1 MPDSAASAAALM
13 PAVLRPNLP
22 AAEELARTLD
32 QVGPLEAEEAKVD
45 VAAGGSAVVRGFKV
59 LKRERLAWVND
70 QTFLEWRR
78 RNWLPA
84 ICAHMA
90 STVRWVGLTEAAA
103 RERVRAAHA

>member
-1 MPDSAASAAALM
+1 MP
-13 PAVLRPNLP
+13 PVLRQNLP

-32 QVGPLEAEEAKVD
+32 QVGLLEAEEAKVD
-45 VAAGGSAVVRGFKV
+45 FAAGGRAVVRGFKV
-59 LKRERLAWVND
+59 LQRERLDRVND

-90 STVRWVGLTEAAA
+90 STEPWGRTMEAAA
-103 RERVRAAHA
+103 R